1 MKLVTLLLLLF
12 AANFSGA
19 TDLSGYGIYKVVD
32 NDKDSFEMKVETYL
46 HNEGGEKLR
55 IALPSYDFNPEIAYL
70 KDETLIFYNMISL
83 SGPKLERLVPN
94 PKRITVVDLLPGET
108 VQLDELRI
116 KTQKKGEKLSV
127 SYKVDEH
134 TARLLEA
141 WGGKIEFIPMP
152 AEKP

>member
-1 MKLVTLLLLLF
+1 MKLVILLLLLF

-32 NDKDSFEMKVETYL
+32 DDKGAFELRVETFL

-70 KDETLIFYNMISL
+70 KDKTLIFYNMISL
-83 SGPKLERLVPN
+83 TGPKLEKLIPN
-94 PKRITVVDLLPGET
+94 PKRIAVVDLLPGET

-116 KTQKKGEKLSV
+116 KIKKKGESLSV

-134 TARLLEA
+134 TARLLES
-141 WGGKIEFIPMP
+141 WSGKIEIIPISV
-152 AEKP
+152 EKL